1 MNNSIFKPF
10 VSNTIF
16 VIDKKYSKSDY
27 ANIDLSASNESLN
40 KINVNAPK
48 EMEEFINKFTKIKNA
63 KVAIGGYLE
72 IRNLYKRSKYFNE
85 QANPSD
91 ERNIHL
97 GVDIWAKEGTKVL
110 AALDGEIHSF
120 KNNTNHGDY
129 GPCIILKHQL
139 EKTIFYTLY
148 GHLSIQSIR
157 NIQIGDIV
165 LQGDEIAQLGDSK
178 INGDYAPHLHFQII
192 KDLQNNFGDYPGVCS
207 LNQLDFYKENCP
219 NPLLLLGGSESLFN
233 QT

>member
-1 MNNSIFKPF
+1 MNKSIFKSF
-10 VSNTIF
+10 ASNTIF

-27 ANIDLSASNESLN
+27 TNIDLSVSNESLN
-40 KINVNAPK
+40 KINVNHPK
-48 EMEEFINKFTKIKNA
+48 EMEEFINEFTKMNNA

-85 QANPSD
+85 QANPSN

-97 GVDIWAKEGTKVL
+97 GVDIWAKEGTKIL

-129 GPCIILKHQL
+129 GPCIVLKHQL
-139 EKTIFYTLY
+139 EESVFYTLY
-148 GHLSIQSIR
+148 GHLSLDSIKDVKIEQS
-157 NIQIGDIV
+157 V
-165 LQGDEIAQLGDSK
+165 KQGDEIAQLGDSS

-192 KDLQNNFGDYPGVCS
+192 KDMQNNFGDYPGVCS
-207 LNQLDFYKENCP
+207 LNQLSFFKENCP
-219 NPLLLLGGSESLFN
+219 NPMELLGIL
-233 QT
+233 

>member
-10 VSNTIF
+10 VSNAIF

-72 IRNLYKRSKYFNE
+72 TRNLYKRSKYFNE
-85 QANPSD
+85 QTNPSD

-97 GVDIWAKEGTKVL
+97 GVDIWAKVGTKVL

-129 GPCIILKHQL
+129 GPCIILKHQV
-139 EKTIFYTLY
+139 EESVFYTLY
-148 GHLSIQSIR
+148 GHLSLHSIK
-157 NIQIGDIV
+157 NIQIGDTV
-165 LQGDEIAQLGDSK
+165 LQCNEIAELGDSS
-178 INGDYAPHLHFQII
+178 INGDYAPHLHFQVI

-207 LNQLDFYKENCP
+207 LNQLDFYQENCP
-219 NPLLLLGGSESLFN
+219 NPLVLLDGN
-233 QT
+233 

>member
-1 MNNSIFKPF
+1 MNKSIFKSF
-10 VSNTIF
+10 ASNTIF

-27 ANIDLSASNESLN
+27 TNIDLSVSNESLN
-40 KINVNAPK
+40 KINVNHPK
-48 EMEEFINKFTKIKNA
+48 EMEEFINEFTKMNNA

-72 IRNLYKRSKYFNE
+72 VRNLYKRSKYFNE
-85 QANPSD
+85 QANPSN

-129 GPCIILKHQL
+129 GPCIVLKHQL
-139 EKTIFYTLY
+139 EESVFYTLY
-148 GHLSIQSIR
+148 GHLSLDSIKDVKIEQS
-157 NIQIGDIV
+157 V
-165 LQGDEIAQLGDSK
+165 KQGDEIAQLGDSS

-192 KDLQNNFGDYPGVCS
+192 KDMQNNFGDYPGVCS
-207 LNQLDFYKENCP
+207 LNQLSFFKENCP
-219 NPLLLLGGSESLFN
+219 NPMELLGIL
-233 QT
+233 